1 MNVLRVNG
9 VLLFCVLSVASFGQQ
24 LPVLSSFTVNNYLM
38 NPANAGVKGNN
49 AYLINR
55 NQYHQSQ
62 NASETF
68 MATVDGNFKNPK
80 FGYGLV
86 VYNDQL
92 NSLGR
97 SGAYGTYSY
106 RLTLP
111 QNHLLTFGLSIGGEQ
126 KRMQESQLNSDM
138 PVELKLTDQKSKE
151 ITMNGNFG
159 IGYQYKNFQFG
170 LAGYRLFDNSHVNID
185 KGSTTN
191 YDYLFKK
198 HFTTSLSY
206 KLSVMPRVLF
216 IEPMMQVRM
225 AKSIEPQAD
234 FSLLA
239 YYKEKF
245 WVGASYR
252 QVYGADVLA
261 GINLYK
267 KFKLS
272 YAFALANTS
281 THGLSRYTSEL
292 MLGYQF
298 GKRNASYD
306 KDKDGVP
313 DYLDKEP
320 ETASGCPVD
329 KLGVALD
336 SDRDNVPDCK
346 DRQLDTPF
354 GAPVDAFGVALDSD
368 HDSVIDLLDQEMD
381 TPAGNSV
388 DANGITTKISP
399 KKEEKTVEKVTEP
412 APVSI
417 TKAEKTDEESDLDKD
432 NVPDNRDKE
441 VETPHWQ
448 HVGSRKV
455 LDAAHCIVD
464 MYGVAT
470 DSDNDGVMDC
480 VDDEIFTP
488 KGSKVDAK
496 GVSLGKPDEVL
507 TERAEDTDGDGIS
520 DDLDLEPDSPKGV
533 VVDQWGRSP
542 LKSSDPSTVH
552 RINLE
557 DVVDNSPDHNYYV
570 IIGVFR
576 YYNNL
581 KNYQKYLLKNYNEST
596 QVLTTSQS
604 YYFVWTKQVTTK
616 AEALKEFERI
626 KSKKL
631 KDYIVGNPWLW
642 QEEKQK

>member
-1 MNVLRVNG
+1 MKTLRIKGAILLG
-9 VLLFCVLSVASFGQQ
+9 VLNFTAFGQQ
-24 LPVLSSFTVNNYLM
+24 LPTLSSFTVNNYLI

-55 NQYHQSQ
+55 NQYHQNK

-68 MATVDGNFKNPK
+68 MASVDGNFKNPK
-80 FGYGLV
+80 FGYGVV
-86 VYNDQL
+86 VYNDVL
-92 NSLGR
+92 NAMGR
-97 SGAYGTYSY
+97 SGAYGTYTY

-111 QNHLLTFGLSIGGEQ
+111 QNHLLTFGLSFGAEQ
-126 KRMQESQLNSDM
+126 KRIQTNRLNSDM
-138 PVELKLTDQKSKE
+138 PAELTLTDQKTKE

-159 IGYQYKNFQFG
+159 IGYQFKNFQFG
-170 LAGYRLFDNSHVNID
+170 FAGYRLFDNSNVNID

-191 YDYLFKK
+191 YDYIFKK

-206 KLSVMPRVLF
+206 KLSVLPRVLF
-216 IEPMMQVRM
+216 IEPIMQIRM
-225 AKSIEPQAD
+225 AKSMEPQAVL
-234 FSLLA
+234 SLLTH
-239 YYKEKF
+239 YKEKF

-252 QVYGADVLA
+252 QAYGTDIMAGVNLA
-261 GINLYK
+261 K
-267 KFKLS
+267 QFKFS
-272 YAFALANTS
+272 YTFAIANTS
-281 THGLSRYTSEL
+281 VHGLSRYTNEL

-320 ETASGCPVD
+320 ETSTGCAVD

-346 DRQLDTPF
+346 DKQVDTPF
-354 GAPVDAFGVALDSD
+354 GAPVDAMGIALDSD
-368 HDSVIDLLDQEMD
+368 HDSVIDLLDQETD
-381 TPAGNSV
+381 TPEGNLV
-388 DANGITTKISP
+388 DANGITLKEGVKVKEDHGVIISEP
-399 KKEEKTVEKVTEP
+399 SPVSSPTIEKVE
-412 APVSI
+412 V
-417 TKAEKTDEESDLDKD
+417 ETDSDKD
-432 NVPDNRDKE
+432 NVPDILDKE
-441 VETPHWQ
+441 IETPHWK
-448 HVGSRKV
+448 HVGGSKEV
-455 LDAAHCIVD
+455 DAANCIVD
-464 MYGVAT
+464 VNGVAT

-480 VDDEIFTP
+480 VDEEIFTP
-488 KGSKVDAK
+488 KGSKVDAN
-496 GVSLGKPDEVL
+496 GISVGKPNEIL
-507 TERAEDTDGDGIS
+507 SERSEDSDGDGIS
-520 DDLDLEPDSPKGV
+520 DELDLEPDSPKGV
-533 VVDQWGRSP
+533 AVDQWGRSP

-552 RINLE
+552 RINLD
-557 DVVDNSPDHNYYV
+557 DVVDNSPDYNYYV

-604 YYFVWTKQVTTK
+604 YYFVWTKQVSTQ

-626 KSKKL
+626 KTKKL

-642 QEEKQK
+642 QEEKRK